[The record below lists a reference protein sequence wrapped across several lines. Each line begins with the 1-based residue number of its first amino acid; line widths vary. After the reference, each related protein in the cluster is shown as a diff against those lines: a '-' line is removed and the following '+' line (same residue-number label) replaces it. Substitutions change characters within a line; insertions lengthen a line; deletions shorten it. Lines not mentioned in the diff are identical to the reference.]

1 VFGKDTLTLYRHVSI
16 PNTKYNTLV
25 TSLTFMAFK
34 RRSFMEPISR
44 VIKNPIARKRWK
56 RLKEMRRAYISLW
69 LLVVL
74 YVLSLG
80 AELLCNDAPLY
91 VRYFGRSY
99 FPVFKFYPEDIF
111 TGSGKQ
117 TRPDYHQI
125 NCSAGFKKDSN
136 NYMIFPPIAFGPE
149 ASINPESIDIPDLVE
164 VRFLPMPMLGSVN
177 ISEDYV
183 VVRSLSF
190 GPFIGKAETEVK
202 NLRLTDFFDVPEDIR
217 RAVRI
222 RFKNEGAPAASA
234 EIQRYDGKTLLITL
248 STFSKRKR
256 RPRSVRLTFKEMIS
270 QDHTDTLEAAKIEF
284 DRGLHIVSPSRG
296 KSADALWSKL
306 SDRDKSE
313 VLRHVESR
321 FLGPLDSIRM
331 KIEARTYSVSF
342 EKEDIRF
349 PFRPVKGHIMGIDA
363 AGRDVFARILYGLRT
378 SMTFGL
384 LLVFASMVLGVAAGA
399 LQGYYG
405 GAVDITGQRVI
416 EIWSALPFLYIM
428 ILMGSV
434 YGRSFPLLLFCYG
447 IFNWI
452 GISYYTRAEF
462 LRLRKQPFVEAAK
475 CMGIASRKII
485 FKHILP
491 NGLVPVITFFPF
503 SLVGAIGALAALDYL
518 GFGLPPPTPS
528 WGELLFQAQ
537 QFRWAWWLILYPSLA
552 LFTVMLLGVFVGEG
566 IRNAYD
572 PKRYTRLD

>member
-1 VFGKDTLTLYRHVSI
+1 
-16 PNTKYNTLV
+16 
-25 TSLTFMAFK
+25 
-34 RRSFMEPISR
+34 MELLSR
-44 VIKNPIARKRWK
+44 IIKNPITQKRLM
-56 RLKEMRRAYISLW
+56 RLKEMKRAYISLW
-69 LLVVL
+69 ILVIL
-74 YVLSLG
+74 YVVSLG
-80 AELLCNDAPLY
+80 AELICNDAPLY
-91 VRYFGRSY
+91 VKYSDRSY
-99 FPVFKFYPEDIF
+99 FPVFKFYPDNTF

-117 TRPDYHQI
+117 TRPDYHKI
-125 NCSAGFKKDSN
+125 NHSADFAQDPN
-136 NYMIFPPIAFGPE
+136 NYMIFPPIAFGPKG
-149 ASINPESIDIPDLVE
+149 SVNPQSIDVSDLVTA
-164 VRFLPMPMLGSVN
+164 RFSPMPMMGSVN
-177 ISEDYV
+177 IRDDYAI
-183 VVRSLSF
+183 VRSVSF
-190 GPFIGKAETEVK
+190 GPFLGKTEKEVRD
-202 NLRLTDFFDVPEDIR
+202 LRLTDYFNIPESIR
-217 RAVRI
+217 QAVRI
-222 RFKNEGAPAASA
+222 RFKNESASA
-234 EIQRYDGKTLLITL
+234 INASTNLHDGKKIMISL

-256 RPRSVRLTFKEMIS
+256 SPRTVRLTFKEMIS
-270 QDHTDTLEAAKIEF
+270 KNTSDPTHVVEIEF
-284 DRGLHIVSPSRG
+284 DRGLHKTSQSSEKTG
-296 KSADALWSKL
+296 ETLWSNL
-306 SDRDKSE
+306 SDSDKSE
-313 VLRHVESR
+313 IIRNVESR
-321 FLGPLDSIRM
+321 FLGPLDNFRL
-331 KIEARTYSVSF
+331 KINGRSYTVSF
-342 EKEDIRF
+342 NKEDVRF

-384 LLVFASMVLGVAAGA
+384 LLVFASMVMGIISGA

-405 GAVDITGQRVI
+405 GAVDIAGQRVI

-452 GISYYTRAEF
+452 GISYYMRGEF

-475 CMGIASRKII
+475 CMGIASHKII